1 MVQPASRY
9 SQGVEVGANARW
21 LHISG
26 QIGAAP
32 DGTVAKGLEA
42 QFKQAFENIGTV
54 LAAAGMAKTNLV
66 KVTVF
71 VTVRDLETVGIYR
84 KARDQWMEGHAPAA
98 TYLVVAGLAHRD
110 YLVEIEAIAAAY
122 GLIIFERIEGLYFPS
137 LRFSGP
143 MGRRKI
149 GEMLWLN

>member
-1 MVQPASRY
+1 MAKAFNPPGMVQPASRY

-26 QIGAAP
+26 H
-32 DGTVAKGLEA
+32 GTVAKGLAA
-42 QFKQAFENIGTV
+42 QFSQAFENIGAV
-54 LAAAGMAKTNLV
+54 LAAAGMAKTDLV

-71 VTVRDLETVGIYR
+71 VTVPDLETVGIYR

-110 YLVEIEAIAAAY
+110 YLVEIEAIAA
-122 GLIIFERIEGLYFPS
+122 R
-137 LRFSGP
+137 
-143 MGRRKI
+143 
-149 GEMLWLN
+149 

>member
-1 MVQPASRY
+1 MRA
-9 SQGVEVGANARW
+9 
-21 LHISG
+21 
-26 QIGAAP
+26 

-54 LAAAGMAKTNLV
+54 LKAAGMAKTDLV

-71 VTVRDLETVGIYR
+71 VTVPDPETVGIYR

-110 YLVEIEAIAAAY
+110 YLVEIEAVAA
-122 GLIIFERIEGLYFPS
+122 R
-137 LRFSGP
+137 
-143 MGRRKI
+143 
-149 GEMLWLN
+149 